1 MNFNQFLL
9 ICILYREKL
18 IGTEY
23 RVSNEKGK
31 TIDKKII
38 TTSDIKISWLGNF
51 LISFYLKNTLVM
63 NWNDFKIFCAL
74 DKDETNYDLEKLTK
88 ILKID
93 LKDIV

>member
-9 ICILYREKL
+9 ICILYREKV
-18 IGTEY
+18 IGKEY
-23 RVSNEKGK
+23 RVCNEKGK

-38 TTSDIKISWLGNF
+38 SDCDIKISWLGNF
-51 LISFYLKNTLVM
+51 RIAFNLAGTLVM
-63 NWNDFKIFCAL
+63 CWEEFKIYCVF
-74 DKDETNYDLEKLTK
+74 DEDEMDWDLEKLTK

>member
-1 MNFNQFLL
+1 MNINQFLL

-31 TIDKKII
+31 TVDKKII
-38 TTSDIKISWLGNF
+38 SKSDIKISWLGNF
-51 LISFYLKNTLVM
+51 LISFYLVDTLVM
-63 NWNDFKIFCAL
+63 DWDDFKIFCAF
-74 DKDETNYDLEKLTK
+74 DEEETNWDLEKLTK

>member
-23 RVSNEKGK
+23 RVINEKGK

-38 TTSDIKISWLGNF
+38 SNGDIKISWLGNF
-51 LISFYLKNTLVM
+51 RIAFNLAGTLVM
-63 NWNDFKIFCAL
+63 FWEEFKIYCAF
-74 DKDETNYDLEKLTK
+74 DEDEMDWDLEKLTK

>member
-1 MNFNQFLL
+1 MKFNQFLL

-23 RVSNEKGK
+23 RVFNEKGK

-38 TTSDIKISWLGNF
+38 SKSDIKISWLGNF
-51 LISFYLKNTLVM
+51 LISFYLADPLVM
-63 NWNDFKIFCAL
+63 TWNNFKIYCAF
-74 DKDETNYDLEKLTK
+74 DEDETNWDLEKLTK
-88 ILKID
+88 ILKMK

>member
-1 MNFNQFLL
+1 MKFNQFLL

-23 RVSNEKGK
+23 RVFNEKGK

-38 TTSDIKISWLGNF
+38 SKSDIKISWLGNF
-51 LISFYLKNTLVM
+51 LISFYLADTLVM
-63 NWNDFKIFCAL
+63 TWNNFKIYCAF
-74 DKDETNYDLEKLTK
+74 DEDETNWDLEKLTK
-88 ILKID
+88 ILKMK